1 MNKTGRKL
9 KTGLYGIPI
18 LMVFVMALTI
28 YLAFHLT
35 VNVYVARLAERN
47 IDARFERLDAY
58 YNDGTYEGYYD
69 ASSDFIITV
78 HHIVLDD
85 TGQLLYPDAAWDI
98 PEDLTLA
105 KKLSVQIADGH
116 LPLKDGQGRSLKLD
130 KATYYLMQRTYL
142 GKYDGAFIV
151 KGGTAHTYPVL
162 AYIDITPIAAF
173 LRILDR
179 VFFLLVMGL
188 SLAAAF
194 ILLWTGRGLDHSFQS
209 LKDYI
214 TKTGKRQELSRLTD
228 LPYTDFNEI
237 ADTVF
242 QMSRQ
247 LEEAEAAQV
256 KFFQNASHELRTPLT
271 AIRGY
276 AEGLSSGVIRD
287 VKASASIIMEHSDK
301 MSALVDELLY
311 TSKLDAH
318 MEVEGNETFDLRET
332 VGHSLWELKEKF
344 ERADLRLD
352 LQFPDE
358 KVLILGSEKL
368 LERAVS
374 NILSNATRYAKTEI
388 AVSLAATAGQAILTV
403 TDDGDG
409 ISPEDLPH
417 IFERFY
423 KGRGGVS
430 GLGLSITQEA
440 VRRHGG
446 TVTAAS
452 AEGHTVFTVSLPV
465 QSA

>member
-1 MNKTGRKL
+1 MRKSGRKL

-18 LMVFVMALTI
+18 LLVFAMAI
-28 YLAFHLT
+28 IIYIVFYLA
-35 VNVYVARLAERN
+35 VNSYVARLAERN
-47 IDARFERLDAY
+47 IEMRFDVLDAY
-58 YNDGTYEGYYD
+58 YHSSAYEGYYD
-69 ASSDFIITV
+69 DGSDFIITV
-78 HHIVLDD
+78 RHMIFDDAGRLLSPAVLD
-85 TGQLLYPDAAWDI
+85 GDAEKAQTKEI
-98 PEDLTLA
+98 AARYAGGDLSLR
-105 KKLSVQIADGH
+105 
-116 LPLKDGQGRSLKLD
+116 DGQGKKLRLD
-130 KATYYLMQRTYL
+130 NNAYYLMQRTYV
-142 GKYDGAFIV
+142 GVFDGAFV
-151 KGGTAHTYPVL
+151 VERAGGRTYSVL
-162 AYIDITPIAAF
+162 AYIDITPIADF
-173 LRILDR
+173 LRLLTHVLLILIAGFSSMTAALLLLTGKRLDR
-179 VFFLLVMGL
+179 
-188 SLAAAF
+188 
-194 ILLWTGRGLDHSFQS
+194 SFQS
-209 LKDYI
+209 LKEYI
-214 TKTGKRQELSRLTD
+214 LHVGERKEVSRAKTM
-228 LPYTDFNEI
+228 PYAEFNEI
-237 ADTVF
+237 TDTVF
-242 QMSRQ
+242 QMSGMI
-247 LEEAEAAQV
+247 EAAEAAQV